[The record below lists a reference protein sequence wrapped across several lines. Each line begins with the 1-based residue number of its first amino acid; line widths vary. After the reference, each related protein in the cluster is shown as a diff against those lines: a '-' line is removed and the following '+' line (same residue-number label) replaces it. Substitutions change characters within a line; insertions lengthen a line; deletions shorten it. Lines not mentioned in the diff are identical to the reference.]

1 VAVLP
6 KCFGSRLIYLVGK
19 IASNVQSATNHFDRF
34 AKNSQFA
41 QFDLWKKKKGDDLVK
56 LNL

>member
-1 VAVLP
+1 LWQWLP
-6 KCFGSRLIYLVGK
+6 KCFGAPLICLVAK
-19 IASNVQSATNHFDRF
+19 IASNVQSFDRF